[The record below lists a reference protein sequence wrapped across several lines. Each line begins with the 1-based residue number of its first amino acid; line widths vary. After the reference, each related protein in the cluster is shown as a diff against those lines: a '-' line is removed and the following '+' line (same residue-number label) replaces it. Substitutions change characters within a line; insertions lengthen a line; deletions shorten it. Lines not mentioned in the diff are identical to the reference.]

1 MNKIDMKDLLIA
13 IDSKNIITSIFPTNS
28 VFSSFVDS
36 SVNSIIERNSFTQF
50 DDFMKKIDD
59 ADIALHHQMTLTY
72 LKKNYDCCLNGYKNK
87 ETTLIF
93 VLFDVSSDVALFQ
106 KMMELNSQQ
115 MNELL
120 SLKKEVNVQDSK
132 IYEEMS
138 RLNSE
143 LLNSKRTIEKQ
154 NSELHRYNALL
165 KQMSIEDSLTG
176 SYNRR
181 HFYDYMK
188 TTILSSQ
195 KDVIH
200 SLIMIDFNNFKLVN
214 DQFGHDAGDRLLI
227 VFVKLTKEI
236 IEGRGEV
243 FRIGGDEFMIVLHQM
258 NLDASLPYMKRIEDL
273 FLSNSTVASLSYGI
287 IAFNECEINHEFD
300 VSNLIKRTDE
310 LMYENKK
317 KSKNISK

>member
-1 MNKIDMKDLLIA
+1 MKDLLIA
-13 IDSKNIITSIFPTNS
+13 IDSKNIITSIFPGNS

-36 SVNSIIERNSFTQF
+36 SVNSIIEKNSLTQF
-50 DDFMKKIDD
+50 DDFLKKIDE
-59 ADIALHHQMTLTY
+59 AHIALHHQLTLTY
-72 LKKNYDCCLNGYKNK
+72 LNKNYVCCLNGYKNE

-93 VLFDVSSDVALFQ
+93 ALFDVSSDVELFQ
-106 KMMELNSQQ
+106 KMMALNSQQ
-115 MNELL
+115 LNELL
-120 SLKKEVNVQDSK
+120 SLKKDLQVQDSK

-154 NSELHRYNALL
+154 NSELHRYNVLL
-165 KQMSIEDSLTG
+165 KQMSIEDFLTG

-200 SLIMIDFNNFKLVN
+200 SLIMIDFNNFKQVN

-227 VFVKLTKEI
+227 VFVKMTKEI
-236 IEGRGEV
+236 IEGKGEV
-243 FRIGGDEFMIVLHQM
+243 FRIGGDEFVIVLHEM
-258 NLDASLPYMKRIEDL
+258 NLDASLPYMKRIEEI
-273 FLSNSTVASLSYGI
+273 FLSTSAIASLSYGI
-287 IAFNECEINHEFD
+287 VTFNECEINYEFD
-300 VSNLIKRTDE
+300 VSNLIKRADE

-317 KSKNISK
+317 KSKNNS